1 MQTADLSIFSY
12 SCLIAGKCLLVVW
25 DGIRPL
31 VSFTFSY
38 PYFSYF
44 GFIKTIFS
52 ICIYFDVVDDLTNY
66 FSRYGAVAR
75 CTLKSEGASG
85 QNRGFGFVIF
95 QDKNTINKVIS
106 KHFMNSF
113 TSCNR
118 NFLITIFSQYFIVM
132 SLDPFIRFCKIR
144 IMSSMAEWL
153 TQSAPWLVEARKPKG
168 RYLLAVWTQA

>member
-12 SCLIAGKCLLVVW
+12 SCLIAEKCLLVVS
-25 DGIRPL
+25 DGIRLL

-38 PYFSYF
+38 PYFSCF
-44 GFIKTIFS
+44 GFIKTVFFS
-52 ICIYFDVVDDLTNY
+52 ICTYYDVVDDLTNY

-113 TSCNR
+113 PT
-118 NFLITIFSQYFIVM
+118 
-132 SLDPFIRFCKIR
+132 
-144 IMSSMAEWL
+144 W
-153 TQSAPWLVEARKPKG
+153 RKH
-168 RYLLAVWTQA
+168 